1 VVALKDFFIYTLQWH
16 LTPKKT
22 ATSYFLYLLRTL
34 FAPVSRCLGKG
45 RDVGEGKGEEGRRG
59 GGEEGE
65 EGKRGSMRYNVSL
78 VRLLGLANA
87 VAGVVEVEGLVI
99 VLGAA

>member
-1 VVALKDFFIYTLQWH
+1 VTLD
-16 LTPKKT
+16 
-22 ATSYFLYLLRTL
+22 AEDGYCLLSTYSELICSCPEL
-34 FAPVSRCLGKG
+34 F
-45 RDVGEGKGEEGRRG
+45 GEGEECRGGGKGEQ
-59 GGEEGE
+59 GEEGKRK

>member
-1 VVALKDFFIYTLQWH
+1 M
-16 LTPKKT
+16 
-22 ATSYFLYLLRTL
+22 
-34 FAPVSRCLGKG
+34 
-45 RDVGEGKGEEGRRG
+45 GEGKGEEGRRG